1 LGQGT
6 AAAAAAEKVTWDS
19 YPYYLARFGVHK
31 SRRYHAKMSGAFQSL
46 SSAVL
51 AINALA
57 GAGAFIALLGG
68 KSTLPAQIL
77 IGLVAAASAID
88 TVLGFSK
95 RSKRHFDLCRR
106 FTELAASIEEWE
118 PTETNLK
125 KAKAVGF
132 ILRQMSLRSCASSTL
147 SLGTKNLELEATHLV
162 ISHQFRERRR
172 SLAISLLLER
182 SVLIDGATKERLA
195 ARTEQHRQAEPS
207 ADI

>member
-125 KAKAVGF
+125 KAKARRLYIEADEPPVMRVIDIIARNEELRARGYPPSDFAPVSRTQALFGYFITFGEERLNRWRDQREVGGTDGA
-132 ILRQMSLRSCASSTL
+132 ASS
-147 SLGTKNLELEATHLV
+147 S
-162 ISHQFRERRR
+162 
-172 SLAISLLLER
+172 
-182 SVLIDGATKERLA
+182 
-195 ARTEQHRQAEPS
+195 
-207 ADI
+207 